1 VAGKDERSSS
11 SETPPN
17 QTVAPYPAAALAWQK
32 EEEGGEGGRG
42 APSLGEKGGKNLKAV
57 TDPKAAGPAAASGL
71 LAEVPWEEE
80 EEARAAD

>member
-1 VAGKDERSSS
+1 
-11 SETPPN
+11 
-17 QTVAPYPAAALAWQK
+17 LAWQK
-32 EEEGGEGGRG
+32 EEEGEEGEGGRG

-57 TDPKAAGPAAASGL
+57 TDPKAVSPAAASGL